1 MGLEE
6 RTSSGERTWCGEG
19 IKCFNNEPMD
29 HGFGYECMNDS
40 GDCSSGS
47 RSGKMLYWITC
58 ISYLS
63 GDEGG
68 IQRCIQDALLF
79 HRENGCNVTF
89 KDSEELEAVISNGS
103 FKESKPQT
111 TTEMCQHVF
120 CEVTEKFTSLC
131 KLLFDNFQGIKLDS
145 LFHLSLINSRM
156 KYGAY
161 EQSPMLF
168 SSDIQQI
175 GCSGVDVEEEKR
187 EVPSFPDNIAMEI
200 LWLSKCRGLLFLRQ

>member
-1 MGLEE
+1 MVEMGLEE

-29 HGFGYECMNDS
+29 NEFGYECMNDS
-40 GDCSSGS
+40 GDCSSG
-47 RSGKMLYWITC
+47 
-58 ISYLS
+58 
-63 GDEGG
+63 
-68 IQRCIQDALLF
+68 QDP
-79 HRENGCNVTF
+79 
-89 KDSEELEAVISNGS
+89 EELEAVISNRY

-111 TTEMCQHVF
+111 PTKMCQHVF
-120 CEVTEKFTSLC
+120 FEVTEKFTSLC
-131 KLLFDNFQGIKLDS
+131 KFLFDNFQGIKFDS
-145 LFHLSLINSRM
+145 FFHLSLINSRM

-187 EVPSFPDNIAMEI
+187 QVPSFPDDIAMEI
-200 LWLSKCRGLLFLRQ
+200 LWLSKCRGLLFFRQ

>member
-29 HGFGYECMNDS
+29 NEFGRRQL
-40 GDCSSGS
+40 SSSSKVKVQDG
-47 RSGKMLYWITC
+47 GKASTK
-58 ISYLS
+58 
-63 GDEGG
+63 
-68 IQRCIQDALLF
+68 QDP
-79 HRENGCNVTF
+79 
-89 KDSEELEAVISNGS
+89 EELEAVISNRY

-111 TTEMCQHVF
+111 PTKMCQHVF
-120 CEVTEKFTSLC
+120 FEVTEKFTSLC
-131 KLLFDNFQGIKLDS
+131 KFLFDNFQGIKFDS
-145 LFHLSLINSRM
+145 FFHLSLINSRM

-187 EVPSFPDNIAMEI
+187 QVPSFPDDIAMEI
-200 LWLSKCRGLLFLRQ
+200 LWLSKCRGLLFFRQ

>member
-1 MGLEE
+1 MVEMGLEE

-29 HGFGYECMNDS
+29 NGFGPRQL
-40 GDCSSGS
+40 SSSSKVKVQDG
-47 RSGKMLYWITC
+47 GKASTK
-58 ISYLS
+58 
-63 GDEGG
+63 
-68 IQRCIQDALLF
+68 Q
-79 HRENGCNVTF
+79 
-89 KDSEELEAVISNGS
+89 DSEELEVVISNGS

-111 TTEMCQHVF
+111 TTEMCQNVF
-120 CEVTEKFTSLC
+120 FEVTEKFTSLC

-161 EQSPMLF
+161 EQSPMVF

-187 EVPSFPDNIAMEI
+187 EVPSFPNDIAMEI